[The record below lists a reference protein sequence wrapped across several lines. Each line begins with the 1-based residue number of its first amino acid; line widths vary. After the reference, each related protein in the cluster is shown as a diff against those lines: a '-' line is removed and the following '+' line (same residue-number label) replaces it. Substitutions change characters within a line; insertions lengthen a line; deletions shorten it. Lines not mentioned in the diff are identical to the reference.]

1 MAQEESVDCNVVN
14 LNKISISE
22 FIQKHKKE
30 LSNNIKFSLL
40 STQMLDLPE
49 TCYHCLLPYHDKYE
63 CIYRNDDENFYK
75 WKNELLTILK
85 FGYKDIVR
93 DLLKLSV

>member
-49 TCYHCLLPYHDKYE
+49 TYFNVYYHIMINMSVFTEMMMK
-63 CIYRNDDENFYK
+63 IFINGKMNF
-75 WKNELLTILK
+75 
-85 FGYKDIVR
+85 
-93 DLLKLSV
+93 